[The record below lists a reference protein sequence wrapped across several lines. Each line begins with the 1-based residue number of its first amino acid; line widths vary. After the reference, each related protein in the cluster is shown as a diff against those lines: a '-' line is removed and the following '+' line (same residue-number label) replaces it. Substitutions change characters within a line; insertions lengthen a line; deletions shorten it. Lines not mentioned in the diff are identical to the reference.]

1 MPEEIE
7 GLGKPVNLGGVVQ
20 GLPVYQPV
28 NPNLGNNTVPSA
40 NRSFDDMYS
49 NAVSNIKPKGA
60 DYIDAGD
67 IDLSGRTKY
76 YYQGRDNEEIAAQ
89 QQSTWSKWGNGF
101 AKMAG
106 TAGSTFLSDTVGLVA
121 GIGSMI
127 KDGRF
132 ASLYDN
138 PVNNSLDKFNKEME
152 NYLPNY
158 YTHAETD
165 ASWYSPDN
173 ILTANFFSDKVIK
186 NLGFSIGSMAGGFAW
201 GAAFKAIGLTNKL
214 VQAGKGLE
222 TVTAVENAIAT
233 APKIGRYGAITNS
246 LEGLSNQFLR
256 KTGATLL
263 NNSERGIISVMGTMG
278 EASIESLQNLNET
291 RDNMIKS
298 YVQTYG
304 RPPEG
309 TDLDELNAY
318 AEKVGNFTWG
328 MNVALLSA
336 TNYIQLPKIMNASKT
351 LEKREMNEIAKEA
364 IEQGTV
370 IADRVGAKYVAAPAM
385 LEKFAGRPGKLFD
398 KYVVKPAGLLFAP
411 AEAFEEGSQFAIQT
425 GTQSYFQKAY
435 DTNTNITDFWTN
447 LTESMGNVLSDGVTK
462 ALTTKE
468 GLESMLI
475 GGLSGGLQTSFS
487 PFGANTIKER
497 GIFGD
502 GGFKGANTQ
511 LAIDALNNSKNLNDV
526 LKDGVKYANIAIN
539 SQTARQQDIANDDTF
554 SEKNHEKDY
563 ALAYIMPRAK
573 YGKIDSVKEEV
584 NQYKQQAMSDQGFK
598 ELANSGVVNQGESR
612 EQFVARLDNILE
624 TADQVSKTYDM
635 FNDKYSAI
643 ADDKGK
649 RVYSDATI
657 EKMVYASAKVL
668 DFDKRSL
675 EMQVKLAG
683 TPGID
688 ILGFLNVVKNSK
700 AWNNGDYKNI
710 QNEPEVD
717 EFIKQTLDLIK
728 DDELLNAEDVR
739 KDFIDFA
746 EITATRKSFIDEFN
760 DIKKNPLKQDV
771 LDAVNRIELQ
781 KRQEVVAREEEDKG
795 VPIEQLQQEFDTDK
809 VTKKESYDKERE
821 KINKEL
827 ETKNAD
833 SERQA
838 KYDARQKELEQ
849 SFEEAP
855 KLSNIKENQ
864 IVTRNGVEGRIVY
877 DDEAGYQFNPLGTNQ
892 YFDLGTKEDLPL
904 YELGIK
910 ESKLP
915 APIENIDVTA
925 NGEFLD
931 ITINGKS
938 YQNLYSNPMSA
949 INYDKDGNIISVT
962 LTGEKGNVTFKKYAE
977 EIAYSILLHT
987 YQKLNDENQR
997 AAEEFAKRI
1006 NQPESEG
1013 KKPEATSADTA
1024 ESQRVEEELDQAIGI
1039 EEDREVEELIYAES
1053 LEELIAAYNN
1063 LSPENQ
1069 EKYKDFF
1076 IAAKDHLDIKDK
1088 TFINNLSEKQNLSDD
1103 MINDVASQ
1111 LFSTMNQGIQ
1121 NASTVGVFEAES
1133 KKSNEIVGNATAGP
1147 SERSFTQTGEVVS
1160 DHHARADKFG
1170 INLPNLPNQS
1180 SIKGVVVTAATEGG
1194 IIPGLANFLKQG
1206 KDFVDASTTISLV
1219 MAIPSQDGKSYTL
1232 VNEKGEEIAKQ
1243 QPGESDVDYA
1253 NRLHS
1258 SAIFQTFPSN
1268 LDRFIRDSTSIEERA
1283 NLNANYNKWRTETL
1297 NSNNT
1302 PNYNI
1307 QASLGTFDRVK
1318 KEDGITSVAV
1328 EDSNL
1333 IDPKDLTGKRLIYV
1347 PTVEDTITLGST
1359 SFTRALG
1366 KPFLILNNA
1375 YVALKNKLHSPKEAS
1390 AIYDVLHRLS
1400 SIIVEENAKGGFAI
1414 NNSPEAVR
1422 LIDWLRSVTYW
1433 GTPKAG
1439 VASLNSIWFDKTP
1452 TGFKLLMSGKTD
1464 EKGNYVA
1471 VSEFSPIELDKNKD
1485 AILANLAK
1493 MYNNVN
1499 AKKTDDAYYNERYEQ
1514 IISISRT
1521 GEIESKVWPNYQSY
1535 LLSNKS
1541 ADNGPRES
1549 EDIPLTTN
1557 IRPITSAEDTNRHG
1571 VYFIIDKNDVDK
1583 QSTDIAPTGKAIT
1596 ITAPGIKK
1604 EEAPKEEA
1612 PAVEVPKGK
1621 FVLDGETSNTIPL
1634 QNGPVTFIYDE
1645 KKPGILT
1652 SLELDPKVS
1661 QAYIPNIKQE
1671 IIDKFIA
1678 DRLAEGET
1686 VSVQDAIDR
1695 LTSSAFGTYV
1705 LNQIKLDQEAVAA
1718 AKAELLAKQIE
1729 EVQAP
1734 TLSPELEAKKEEI
1747 INSWAYDSMAND
1759 QEWSERALSAAEDGE
1774 DINSPESREEAE
1786 EWAEFGSPYERSV
1799 KAINDKYEKLLADL
1813 EAGAT
1818 TTEEV
1823 SATITPKVSDIEK
1836 LISKIFE
1843 VTDEDNPLYELGF
1856 NVLYGKYRETINGKT
1871 KQEVIDKI
1879 NAKYDA
1885 ELAEVAPTITPEITL
1900 TEQEQ
1905 LDAAW
1910 ESEEGA
1916 PDNPELRVKLEQEM
1930 SKFEGEDWN
1939 KVEAFLKAN
1948 FPNIPFYRVK
1958 NVLKGTNGLQA
1969 WGMLKNGAI
1978 YVYENAEV
1986 GTAYHEI
1993 FEAVWKMFTD
2003 PKEQTAIR
2011 AEFTN
2016 RPGSYVDRVSGN
2028 TIKYSEATPQEIKEQ
2043 LAEEFRDYVKDGVL
2057 PTKQKT
2063 GKSFIVQLFKDIVD
2077 FVKSFFLGTKGLDN
2091 TKALF
2096 EKIGNGYYK
2105 TFVPQES
2112 ALTYAKAGIIDID
2125 TAAISIGSELS
2136 EIPSLTQGQVHDLMQ
2151 QMTFLTLGYIMR
2163 DDQNLFDIPNI
2174 NKSTVY
2180 AQVQANLR
2188 KTFKGVTDATS
2199 RIARESEGR
2208 ITKESADAKNAT
2220 VRSLYNSVLL
2230 NWEALVDTHT
2240 VYLKKYDVEFDE
2252 NDEIGL
2258 TNENSTGKG
2267 EYDSSDKIDH
2277 FRKLNSAVK
2286 LVLSTLPIMDVKGKP
2301 QISSVYGKL
2310 LVPTSEA
2317 WVSVM
2322 NNIHDALN
2330 TDDMLNKIKQMAKE
2344 DPTYEMLYKRLSKV
2358 GSSQAM
2364 NWDVLTQN
2372 DSNLLAAFT
2381 TAFDKSNPDVKIL
2394 NVLGNGNIQ
2403 VGEANLTSASR
2414 QILSDFENGL
2424 RIVIN
2429 TPNNPYF
2436 EYSKSA
2442 KAYVTKKD
2450 ATVSTDKIADKIKF
2464 LSSLNIDFNASA
2476 VKALE
2481 FTNPDLYRKFNV
2493 SVKGI
2498 ESSMKEGKKIATI
2511 GGKTLEINKRLL
2523 DLANIKAK
2531 MENPEFS
2538 NTYYG
2543 VGGEKIQTFIG
2554 TNAGTDLYKNLAAI
2568 PTYEALA
2575 NHPQYSYL
2583 YTDSFAQN
2591 SVILNAIFNIDKA
2604 TKTGKRRELTES
2616 ANYLKTA
2623 IANGTIDQVTGK
2635 KKESSS
2641 LSYKERLVQ
2650 ELNMNLEGFY
2660 YNLVAGDASLEH
2672 MTFMGNHIT
2681 VADLT
2686 RGNDEV
2692 NKIFRGY
2699 LVDEINLARE
2709 NRPVAKGRVSK
2720 ELRFM
2725 SSILGKTL
2733 TNKILKSK
2741 DSPEKIY
2748 ADNMEAIN
2756 LAVNNFL
2763 DAQTTKLTDSLISYD
2778 VIESL
2783 TDQLYKTNNLG
2794 FNTDSTISKA
2804 NLDLNMKALS
2814 VNFMIN
2820 NIEFHKVL
2828 YSDPYQYADELKRIK
2843 NFLSPRQSI
2852 INSSA
2857 NMNSLFNR
2865 VWNEGF
2871 KEDDL
2876 GYTNFAQDFF
2886 RTASLKDIK
2895 GVNKSLE
2902 EYENWDETDGGGVI
2916 SFKAHRTFR
2925 IRSSNWNAN
2934 EEAQYRHDV
2943 AYEELDKSGATE
2955 EELNEFDKKNPQ
2967 VKSAYTPS
2975 KPIVSG
2981 NKADG
2986 KTYNDVLLDKFAL
2999 YPLSYRVLKQISK
3012 NGGREDS
3019 NALALYKKMQSE
3031 KLDYVVFES
3040 ARKVGATFSNDV
3052 YNEETGEFNTAP
3064 YEGIVNVPFA
3074 IMSVQS
3080 EVPSKE
3086 AAFVTRGT
3094 QVTKLVT
3101 MDYMEAGVPID
3112 YVVKGVTDF
3121 NSRYEAW
3128 YKLSEK
3134 QREKASPLYKEIKDN
3149 QYFLEEMMEVGY
3161 QDLLV
3166 KLGISDNGDSYDVV
3180 DRSVVAKILRE
3191 EILKRE
3197 ANTNMMDALVDF
3209 ENGSSTIE
3217 ATSAYQQVRNIL
3229 YSLIDKNVLKPKI
3242 SGSQKVQISSAMF
3255 ESTRARATTVNGK
3268 KGFESDILDFY
3279 INEDGKRV
3287 CEIMIAPWFKTT
3299 MSDVELLEYL
3309 NTTDEGQKILAGF
3322 AFRTPTQ
3329 KQNSIDVFKIKQFL
3343 PKEFGD
3349 SVVIPSALVKKVG
3362 SDFDIDKLS
3371 IYLKNT
3377 FINSDGKLSL
3387 VEYKGT
3393 KNSTIEYYE
3402 KEFDKK
3408 LSKNKEKKE
3417 AALMAALND
3426 VDTIDTILNT
3436 ENEEIE
3442 DRLLAKNKKL
3452 DKLIESFDDD
3462 FDDAAN
3468 FLMQKAASI
3477 RESLTK
3483 LNAKDVQAEFKK
3495 FYVAE
3500 KYKQSLENAYIQ
3512 SLQNLTTHPSNF
3524 DKLIT
3529 PNSAEQLKDLSKK
3542 IVRKLGQEEVN
3553 YSAVGN
3559 MLDRTFMSGLRHAFV
3574 TGKYAIGIAAI
3585 SQTNHSLNQRQPIY
3599 IDASKF
3605 DALSKQEKFWLTG
3618 GTMNKQ
3624 DLTLKFKDFNKM
3636 IIDGKEVVT
3645 LSMIRNAERSK
3656 EFPNGQYISDINGQ
3670 FIDGYVDISK
3680 GPWIMQLG
3688 AKPNVA
3694 STWLFL
3700 VKAGV
3705 PIDTVAY
3712 FMNQPIIRDY
3722 LQKVENAGY
3731 SYLFIEDIVNDVK
3744 SDEKYKVSSFEKVQD
3759 IKVIPSKTTLFNSIG
3774 KDKFNTAERFEQQFM
3789 LGEFLKYAKL
3799 AENLLSVTQGTNYDT
3814 AGLNDPMLVFK
3825 KDEQLKKAR
3834 LSVISSPDKLLN
3846 NSFVGKQKVKLEKLR
3861 DAIAEI
3867 LSSDKGN
3874 IRAVLQDVLRPYVNL
3889 NDRDFLK
3896 VARKATNDLFDWAVQ
3911 VDSSRNTSIQSL
3923 LLSDENAAKQVIA
3936 FKTDIAND
3944 SEHPLYNNHIV
3955 GIKGILSGIATNK
3968 FGGVNNLSVK
3978 NKDNKVYDQ
3987 DNIIYAFKEMRE
3999 YLRSIGKLDLYS
4011 KIVGVS
4017 ILQSGLSTT
4026 PYSFTSLLPYEDFKD
4041 VYSEIITNLD
4051 STGYDY
4057 INQFN
4062 KLNVLQRNN
4071 ATDDTIVPQVK
4082 AKRGFGAMGPYY
4094 NLNMSFKSDAL
4105 NTAMKNGSLTKMVKI
4120 STLANAGSK
4129 DVIAYSW
4136 EVIPEGKTKAQM
4148 MKDGDFSYIQKG
4160 LFAKVYHDDNKMN
4173 PVIYKEGKYENY
4185 VYHMINAWGD
4195 GFRANEFY
4203 NIMKPSVIEN
4213 GFIKVENGEWT
4224 RDLKFSDGTIITE
4237 KGETSPERTNA
4248 HVSQFFSKPIKI
4260 NVSLSDQ
4267 ASAQQMAS
4275 ETKDNSIDLNLRD
4288 KYFSTGNVQKTS
4300 DILQGIA
4307 NSNHPLNKVANH
4319 LISYAKINN
4328 VEITLDDVPFYSNI
4342 NTNVKRS
4349 SGYYS
4354 PTENTIHIAEKAF
4367 VRNGES
4373 ETLILHEILHALS
4386 SSLIK
4391 NSKNSSVGRDFKKLY
4406 DQAVISLGKYDPE
4419 TGKGQYALLDMDE
4432 FFVGLFTDS
4441 KFIKELSS
4449 IQPVDNFKYSN
4460 LFEEIVDYILDLLKL
4475 GKDSSLYDQSFALAT
4490 NILDYQKDQVQ
4501 ALYEMAQI
4509 DQDYYEDQ
4517 PMELNSPGGKPGI
4530 ELTSLTCK

>member
-1 MPEEIE
+1 MAEEIE
-7 GLGKPVNLGGVVQ
+7 GLGKPVNLGGVVK
-20 GLPVYQPV
+20 GLPVYEPV

-49 NAVSNIKPKGA
+49 NAVSNIAPKGA
-60 DYIDAGD
+60 DFISAKD
-67 IDLSGRTKY
+67 IDLSGRYKY
-76 YYQGRDNEEIAAQ
+76 IYPGRDNEEMAAQ
-89 QQSTWSKWGNGF
+89 QQSSWSKWGNGF

-106 TAGSTFLSDTVGLVA
+106 TAGTTFISDTVGLVA

-127 KDGRF
+127 NDGRF

-138 PVNNSLDKFNKEME
+138 PVNNSLDEFNKKME

-173 ILTANFFSDKVIK
+173 ILTANFFSDKIIK

-201 GAAFKAIGLTNKL
+201 GAAFKAIGLTNRL
-214 VQAGKGLE
+214 VKAGKGLE
-222 TVTAVENAIAT
+222 AVTAVDDAIAL
-233 APKIGRYGAITNS
+233 APKIGRYGAISNT
-246 LEGLSNQFLR
+246 LEGLSNKFL
-256 KTGATLL
+256 KPLGATAL

-278 EASIESLQNLNET
+278 EASIEALQNLNET
-291 RDNMIKS
+291 RTNMIDS
-298 YVQTYG
+298 YVKTYG
-304 RPPEG
+304 KAPEG
-309 TDLDELNAY
+309 ADLDELNAY
-318 AEKVGNFTWG
+318 ADKVGNFTWG

-336 TNYIQLPKIMNASKT
+336 TNYIQLPKIMNTSKT
-351 LEKREMNEIAKEA
+351 LEKRMMNDVIKEGVQDGAA
-364 IEQGTV
+364 IVDNVTGKF
-370 IADRVGAKYVAAPAM
+370 IAAPSI
-385 LEKFAGRPGKLFD
+385 LERVAGKPGKLFN
-398 KYVVKPAGLLFAP
+398 KYVANPAGLFFAP
-411 AEAFEEGSQFAIQT
+411 AEAFEEGAQFAIQK

-435 DTNTNITDFWTN
+435 DTNENITSFWSN
-447 LTESMGNVLSDGVTK
+447 LTESMGDVLGEGVTK

-468 GLESMLI
+468 GLESILI

-502 GGFKGANTQ
+502 GGFRGANTQ
-511 LAIDALNNSKNLNDV
+511 IALDALNNSKNLNEV
-526 LKDGVKYANIAIN
+526 LKDGIKYSNIAIN
-539 SQTARQQDIANDDTF
+539 SQSARQEAIANDDTF
-554 SEKNHEKDY
+554 SEKNYEKDY
-563 ALAYIMPRAK
+563 ALAYIMPRVK
-573 YGKIDSVKEEV
+573 YGKVDSIKEEV
-584 NQYKQQAMSDQGFK
+584 DQYKQQSMSDQGFK
-598 ELANSGVVNQGESR
+598 ELVNSGVVNEGESR
-612 EQFVARLDNILE
+612 EQFVARLDNIVK
-624 TADQVSKTYDM
+624 TADQVNKTYDM
-635 FNDKYSAI
+635 FNDRYSALTT
-643 ADDKGK
+643 KEGK
-649 RVYSDATI
+649 RIYSDSTI

-675 EMQVKLAG
+675 ELQSKLAA

-688 ILGFLNVVKNSK
+688 TIGFLDVLKNSK
-700 AWNNGDYKNI
+700 AWNSGNVEKLQD
-710 QNEPEVD
+710 ESEVD
-717 EFIKQTLDLIK
+717 TFIKNTLDSIK

-739 KDFIDFA
+739 QDFLDFA
-746 EITATRKSFIDEFN
+746 EITAARKSFIDEFN
-760 DIKKNPLKQDV
+760 DIKKNPGKQDV
-771 LDAVNRIELQ
+771 LDAVNQIELQ
-781 KRQEVVAREEEDKG
+781 RRQEIVTREEEDKG
-795 VPIEQLQQEFDTDK
+795 VPIEQLQQEFDVEKT
-809 VTKKESYDKERE
+809 TKQENYDKERE

-827 ETKNAD
+827 ETKKAD

-838 KYDARQKELEQ
+838 KYDARQQELEQ
-849 SFEEAP
+849 TFEEAP
-855 KLSNIKENQ
+855 KVSSIKENQ

-877 DDEAGYQFNPLGTNQ
+877 DEEAGYQFNPLGTNQ

-915 APIENIDVTA
+915 APIENIDITA

-931 ITINGKS
+931 ITVNGKS
-938 YQNLYSNPMSA
+938 YQNLYSNPMNA
-949 INYDKDGNIISVT
+949 INYDKDGNIVSVT

-1006 NQPESEG
+1006 NQSESEG

-1039 EEDREVEELIYAES
+1039 DEDILVNQLINAES
-1053 LEELIAAYNN
+1053 SEDLINIYNQ
-1063 LSPENQ
+1063 LSPDNQ

-1076 IAAKDHLDIKDK
+1076 TAAKDHLDVKNK
-1088 TFINNLSEKQNLSDD
+1088 TFIDNLAEKQDQSDD
-1103 MINDVASQ
+1103 MITNVANQ

-1121 NASTVGVFEAES
+1121 NAPTTEGFEAES
-1133 KKSNEIVGNATAGP
+1133 KKSNDIVGNATTGP
-1147 SERSFTQTGEVVS
+1147 SQRSLTETGETVS
-1160 DHHARADKFG
+1160 DHHTRVNKFG
-1170 INLPNLPNQS
+1170 VNLPNLPNS
-1180 SIKGVVVTAATEGG
+1180 KSIKGIVVTATTEGS
-1194 IIPGLANFLKQG
+1194 IIPGLSNFLKQG
-1206 KDFVDASTTISLV
+1206 KEGIDSSTTISLV
-1219 MAIPSQDGKSYTL
+1219 MAIPSEDGKSYTL
-1232 VNEKGEEIAKQ
+1232 VDENGKEIAKQ
-1243 QPGESDVDYA
+1243 QPEESDVDYA
-1253 NRLHS
+1253 NRLHA
-1258 SAIFQTFPSN
+1258 SAIFQTFPLSIEN
-1268 LDRFIRDSTSIEERA
+1268 LIRDSTSQEEKI
-1283 NLNANYNKWRTETL
+1283 NLVANYNKWREQTL
-1297 NSNNT
+1297 NSTNT

-1318 KEDGITSVAV
+1318 KEDGSTSVAV
-1328 EDSNL
+1328 EDSKL
-1333 IDPKDLTGKRLIYV
+1333 IEGKDLGGKRVIYV
-1347 PTVEDTITLGST
+1347 PTVEDTISLGST

-1375 YVALKNKLHSPKEAS
+1375 YVALKNKLHNTKEAS

-1400 SIIVEENAKGGFAI
+1400 SIIVEENAKGGFSI

-1433 GTPKAG
+1433 GTPKEG
-1439 VASLNSIWFDKTP
+1439 GASLNSIWFDKTT

-1464 EKGNYVA
+1464 ENGNYIA
-1471 VSEFSPIELDKNKD
+1471 VSEFSPVELEKNKD

-1521 GEIESKVWPNYQSY
+1521 GEIEFKVWPNYQSY

-1541 ADNGPRES
+1541 PDANGNLTLNRDS

-1557 IRPITSAEDTNRHG
+1557 IRAVDKNDKEDTNRHG

-1583 QSTDIAPTGKAIT
+1583 QSTDVAPTGKAIT
-1596 ITAPGIKK
+1596 ITAPTEKK

-1612 PAVEVPKGK
+1612 PVVEVPKGK
-1621 FVLDGETSNTIPL
+1621 FELDGKTSNTIEL
-1634 QNGPVTFIYDE
+1634 KNGPITFTYDE
-1645 KKPGILT
+1645 NRPGILI
-1652 SLELDPKVS
+1652 SLDIDPKVS

-1678 DRLAEGET
+1678 DKLAQGET
-1686 VSVQDAIDR
+1686 VSIPDAIDR
-1695 LTSSAFGTYV
+1695 ITASAFGVYV

-1729 EVQAP
+1729 EAQAEVTP
-1734 TLSPELEAKKEEI
+1734 KFEVVGNEI
-1747 INSWAYDSMAND
+1747 LYT
-1759 QEWSERALSAAEDGE
+1759 EDGSTAQE
-1774 DINSPESREEAE
+1774 YNTPEEAQ
-1786 EWAEFGSPYERSV
+1786 
-1799 KAINDKYEKLLADL
+1799 ADL
-1813 EAGAT
+1813 NRWLSL
-1818 TTEEV
+1818 EEV
-1823 SATITPKVSDIEK
+1823 PATITP
-1836 LISKIFE
+1836 E
-1843 VTDEDNPLYELGF
+1843 V
-1856 NVLYGKYRETINGKT
+1856 
-1871 KQEVIDKI
+1871 
-1879 NAKYDA
+1879 
-1885 ELAEVAPTITPEITL
+1885 TL

-1910 ESEEGA
+1910 ENEEGA
-1916 PDNPELRVKLEQEM
+1916 PDDPELRVKLEEEI

-1939 KVEAFLKAN
+1939 KIEAFLKAN

-1993 FEAVWKMFTD
+1993 FEAVWKMFAD

-2063 GKSFIVQLFKDIVD
+2063 EKSFVAQLFKDIVD
-2077 FVKSFFLGTKGLDN
+2077 FIKNFFTGTKGLDN

-2096 EKIGNGYYK
+2096 EKIGSGYYK
-2105 TFVPQES
+2105 TFIPQES

-2151 QMTFLTLGYIMR
+2151 QMTFLTLGYVMR

-2180 AQVQANLR
+2180 GQVQANLR
-2188 KTFKGVTDATS
+2188 KTFKGVTDTTS
-2199 RIARESEGR
+2199 RIARESEGK

-2220 VRSLYNSVLL
+2220 VRSLFNSVLL

-2240 VYLKKYDVEFDE
+2240 IYLKKYDVEFDE

-2258 TNENSTGKG
+2258 TDENNTGKG

-2286 LVLSTLPIMDVKGKP
+2286 LVLSTLPVMDVYGKP
-2301 QISSVYGKL
+2301 RVSSVYGKL

-2322 NNIHDALN
+2322 NNVHDALN
-2330 TDDMLNKIKQMAKE
+2330 TDDMLDKIKQMAKE
-2344 DPTYEMLYKRLSKV
+2344 DPTYELLYKRLAKV
-2358 GSSQAM
+2358 GSNQAM
-2364 NWDVLTQN
+2364 DWSKLTQN
-2372 DSNLLAAFT
+2372 DSNLLAAFS

-2394 NVLGNGNIQ
+2394 NILGNGNVQ

-2424 RIVIN
+2424 RMVIN

-2436 EYSKSA
+2436 EYSTKA
-2442 KAYVTKKD
+2442 KAFITK
-2450 ATVSTDKIADKIKF
+2450 TDFLADTNTLEGKVKF
-2464 LSSLNIDFNASA
+2464 LSSLNIDFNESA

-2481 FTNPDLYRKFNV
+2481 FTNPDLYRKFNITV
-2493 SVKGI
+2493 AAI
-2498 ESSMKEGKKIATI
+2498 ETSMIQGKKIATI
-2511 GGKTLEINKRLL
+2511 GGKTLNINKRLL
-2523 DLANIKAK
+2523 DLAGIKAK

-2554 TNAGTDLYKNLAAI
+2554 TNPGTDLYKNLAAI

-2591 SVILNAIFNIDKA
+2591 SVILNAIFNIDKV
-2604 TKTGKRRELTES
+2604 TKTGARRQVAETAS
-2616 ANYLKTA
+2616 YLKTA
-2623 IANGTIDQVTGK
+2623 IANGTNDQVSGK
-2635 KKESSS
+2635 KKESPS
-2641 LSYKERLVQ
+2641 LSYKQRLVQ

-2692 NKIFRGY
+2692 NNIFRGY
-2699 LVDEINLARE
+2699 LIDEINLARE
-2709 NRPVAKGRVSK
+2709 NRPVAKGRTSK

-2748 ADNMEAIN
+2748 VDNMEAIN

-2763 DAQTTKLTDSLISYD
+2763 DKQTTKLTDTLISYD
-2778 VIESL
+2778 VIEAINEE
-2783 TDQLYKTNNLG
+2783 TYKTNNLA
-2794 FNTDSTISKA
+2794 FNADSTISKA

-2852 INSSA
+2852 INSSS

-2871 KEDDL
+2871 EKGDL
-2876 GYTNFAQDFF
+2876 GYTDFTQDFF

-2895 GVNKSLE
+2895 GVSKSLE

-2916 SFKAHRTFR
+2916 SLKAHRTFR
-2925 IRSSNWNAN
+2925 IRSSKWNAN
-2934 EEAQYRHDV
+2934 EELQYRHDV
-2943 AYEELDKSGATE
+2943 AYEELDKRLIKEGVTKE
-2955 EELNEFDKKNPQ
+2955 DIEKQLEEFDKKNPQ
-2967 VKSAYTPS
+2967 VKSTYTPS

-2986 KTYNDVLLDKFAL
+2986 KNYNDVLLDKFAL

-3019 NALALYKKMQSE
+3019 NALALYEKMQRE
-3031 KLDYVVFES
+3031 NLDYVVFES
-3040 ARKVGATFSNDV
+3040 ARKVGATFSNDT
-3052 YNEETGEFNTAP
+3052 YNEETGEFNTNP

-3086 AAFVTRGT
+3086 AAFVTRGS

-3112 YVVKGVTDF
+3112 YVLKGVTDF
-3121 NSRYEAW
+3121 NARYEAW
-3128 YKLSEK
+3128 YKLSEEK
-3134 QREKASPLYKEIKDN
+3134 REKESPLYKEIKDN
-3149 QYFLEEMMEVGY
+3149 QYFLEEMMEMDY
-3161 QDLLV
+3161 QNLLI
-3166 KLGISDNGDSYDVV
+3166 KLGITDNGDSYNIV
-3180 DRSVVAKILRE
+3180 DRSVIAKILRE
-3191 EILKRE
+3191 EILKRD
-3197 ANTNMMDALVDF
+3197 ANMNTMAALDDF

-3229 YSLIDKNVLKPKI
+3229 YSLIDKNVLKPKV
-3242 SGSQKVQISSAMF
+3242 SGSQKVQISSALF
-3255 ESTRARATTVNGK
+3255 ESTRAKATTINGK

-3279 INEDGKRV
+3279 TKEVNVDGKIQKVNV
-3287 CEIMIAPWFKTT
+3287 CQIMIAPWFKTS
-3299 MSDVELLEYL
+3299 MSDVDLLKYL
-3309 NTTDEGQKILAGF
+3309 NETKEGQQILAGF
-3322 AFRTPTQ
+3322 AFRIPTQ
-3329 KQNSIDVFKIKQFL
+3329 KQNSIDVFEIKQFL

-3393 KNSTIEYYE
+3393 KNATIEYYE
-3402 KEFDKK
+3402 KEFDTK
-3408 LSKNKEKKE
+3408 LSKNKERKE
-3417 AALMAALND
+3417 AALLAALND

-3436 ENEEIE
+3436 EGEEIE
-3442 DRLLAKNKKL
+3442 DKLLAKNKKL
-3452 DKLIESFDDD
+3452 DKLIESFNDD
-3462 FDDAAN
+3462 FEDAAN
-3468 FLMQKAASI
+3468 FLMEKAASL
-3477 RESLTK
+3477 RESLTE
-3483 LNAKDVQAEFKK
+3483 LNAKNVQAEFKK

-3500 KYKQSLENAYIQ
+3500 KYRQALENAYIQ
-3512 SLQNLTTHPSNF
+3512 SLQNLTLHPSNY

-3529 PNSAEQLKDLSKK
+3529 PNSADQLKKLSKD
-3542 IVRKLGQEEVN
+3542 IVKKLGEEEVN

-3559 MLDRTFMSGLRHAFV
+3559 MLDRTFMSSLRHAFV

-3585 SQTNHSLNQRQPIY
+3585 AQTNHSLNQRQPTY

-3618 GTMNKQ
+3618 GTMDKQ

-3636 IIDGKEVVT
+3636 IIDGKEVVS

-3712 FMNQPIIRDY
+3712 FMNQPIVRDY

-3731 SYLFIEDIVNDVK
+3731 SYLFIEDIVDDIK
-3744 SDEKYKVSSFEKVQD
+3744 YSEKYMFTNSEEKIKDV
-3759 IKVIPSKTTLFNSIG
+3759 KVIPSKTTLFNSIG
-3774 KDKFNTAERFEQQFM
+3774 KDTFDNAGKAEQQFM

-3799 AENLLSVTQGTNYDT
+3799 AENLLAVTQGTNYDT

-3834 LSVISSPDKLLN
+3834 LSVISSPDKLLK
-3846 NSFVGKQKVKLEKLR
+3846 NSFVGKQKVKLERLR
-3861 DAIAEI
+3861 DAVAEVI
-3867 LSSDKGN
+3867 PSDKGAL
-3874 IRAVLQDVLRPYVNL
+3874 RAVLHNVLRPYTSL
-3889 NDRDFLK
+3889 SDRDFLK

-3911 VDSSRNTSIQSL
+3911 IDSGKNGLINSL
-3923 LLSDENAAKQVIA
+3923 LLSDKNTAKEVID
-3936 FKTDIAND
+3936 FKTKIAKD
-3944 SEHPLYNNHIV
+3944 SEHALYNNHIV
-3955 GIKGILSGIATNK
+3955 GVKGLLSGIATDR

-3987 DNIIYAFKEMRE
+3987 DNIIYAFKELRE
-3999 YLRSIGKLDLYS
+3999 YLRSVSKLDLYT

-4026 PYSFTSLLPYEDFKD
+4026 PYSFTSLLPYQDFKD
-4041 VYSEIITNLD
+4041 VYGDILTNLN
-4051 STGYDY
+4051 SKGYDY
-4057 INQFN
+4057 INKFN
-4062 KLNVLQRNN
+4062 ELNVLQRNN

-4094 NLNMSFKSDAL
+4094 NLNMSFKSDSL
-4105 NTAMKNGSLTKMVKI
+4105 NSAMNNGQLPKMVKL
-4120 STLANAGSK
+4120 STLANAGNK

-4136 EVIPEGKTKAQM
+4136 EKIPEGKTKAEM
-4148 MKDGDFSYIQKG
+4148 MKNNDFSYIQKG
-4160 LFAKVYHDDNKMN
+4160 LFAKVYHDSSKTD
-4173 PVIYKEGKYENY
+4173 PVIYREGKYENY
-4185 VYHMINAWGD
+4185 VYYMVNAWGD

-4203 NIMKPSVIEN
+4203 DIMKPSVIEN

-4224 RDLKFSDGTIITE
+4224 RDLKFSNGVIVTE

-4248 HVSQFFSKPIKI
+4248 HVSQFFSKPKEI
-4260 NVSLSDQ
+4260 VVPLSNN
-4267 ASAQQMAS
+4267 ASAQQMVNNIAGHAV
-4275 ETKDNSIDLNLRD
+4275 DMQLRD
-4288 KYFSTGNVQKTS
+4288 KYFSTGGSQKTS
-4300 DILQGIA
+4300 DVLQGIA
-4307 NSNHPLNKVANH
+4307 KSNHPLAKLANH
-4319 LISYAKINN
+4319 LLGFAKINDVN
-4328 VEITLDDVPFYSNI
+4328 IKLDNVPFYKNI
-4342 NTNVKRS
+4342 NMNIKRS
-4349 SGYYS
+4349 GGYYS
-4354 PTENTIHIAEKAF
+4354 PIKNEIRIAEKGL
-4367 VRNGES
+4367 VKNGEAES
-4373 ETLILHEILHALS
+4373 LLLHEILHSLS
-4386 SSLIK
+4386 SGLIR
-4391 NSKNSSVGRDFKKLY
+4391 NSNNSNIGRDFKKLY
-4406 DQAVISLGKYDPE
+4406 DKAVESLGKFDPE
-4419 TGKGQYALLDMDE
+4419 TGKGEYALLDMDE
-4432 FFVGLFTDS
+4432 FFVGLFTNA
-4441 KFIKELSS
+4441 KFIKDLSS
-4449 IQPVDNFKYSN
+4449 IEPVDGFKYKN
-4460 LFEEIVDYILDLLKL
+4460 LFEEVIDYILDLLKINK
-4475 GKDSSLYDQSFALAT
+4475 GSSLYDQSVALAT
-4490 NILDYQKDQVQ
+4490 NILDYQRDQVQ
-4501 ALYEMAQI
+4501 ALYEQAQVDEFVTETPWSI
-4509 DQDYYEDQ
+4509 NVHQEV
-4517 PMELNSPGGKPGI
+4517 PIEAAILNSPGGKPGI
-4530 ELTSLTCK
+4530 DLTSLTCK